1 MQVLIKVPSQTE
13 SFQFQVLVEMLAA
26 ARLKVLKVQ
35 SSVHFG
41 PDKPVAGNIA
51 DMT

>member
-13 SFQFQVLVEMLAA
+13 SFQLRILVEMLAA
-26 ARLKVLKVQ
+26 ARLKVLKVL
-35 SSVHFG
+35 SGMHFG